1 MRTLSELDIEKD
13 KMIYALNKADLVKS
27 EEIERKID
35 ILDLTEN
42 KKCISVSA
50 KTGENVNHLK
60 ELIKD
65 IMTNQ
70 NSPKFEKN
78 ILEGVEKEFGN

>member
-35 ILDLTEN
+35 ILDLTKN
-42 KKCISVSA
+42 KKWVSVSA
-50 KTGENVNHLK
+50 KTGENVNQLK

>member
-1 MRTLSELDIEKD
+1 
-13 KMIYALNKADLVKS
+13 MIYALNKADLVKS

-35 ILDLTEN
+35 ILDLAKN
-42 KKCISVSA
+42 KKCVSVSA
-50 KTGENVNHLK
+50 KTGDNVNQLK